1 MKNNFISNKN
11 YLKTNNEKYQNNNI
25 INNAFDSYKNNE
37 KDKTKHKSLK
47 FLNQNKQYKDK
58 DIKNKNLGE
67 ENNYYYPRSTGEI
80 DLKDK
85 KEKKTNIK
93 YDNNNI
99 DENMYIKIDDNIKKN
114 FEINDINQE
123 YYNSNLNFNLDKEE
137 INNKN
142 YFPKN
147 KNDKNNNNLNKAHH
161 IDYTLF
167 SHINN
172 EIDDKKIKYKDNKN
186 RKSESININKNQKLG
201 YIKTNR
207 NQNEIS
213 DKNNSKEINEII
225 NELKEEK
232 LKLKSQNEIL
242 NVSLIQKEQIIK
254 DLNNKIKNL
263 DKIINNNNYK
273 NFNNFNIKEDY
284 LKNEINKLK
293 EEKDELYNQNKK
305 LTLGINSFNERVK
318 EISEMYT
325 KKNKIYIDE
334 INSYKVKLTEY
345 KRKIILLKKKIDE
358 LYNKGGK
365 QNIISL
371 FNYHN
376 EYGYNNQENEIF
388 FKNRNLTPIRIMNK
402 NKSYTV
408 RRNIKGNEASNELNL
423 DNEES
428 NLHKEQKQFVQ
439 DYKNFLDNLKY

>member
-11 YLKTNNEKYQNNNI
+11 NLKTNNEKYQNNNI

-58 DIKNKNLGE
+58 DIKNKNLGK

-123 YYNSNLNFNLDKEE
+123 YYNSNLNFNFDKEE
-137 INNKN
+137 NNNKN

-186 RKSESININKNQKLG
+186 KKSESMNINKNQKLG

-207 NQNEIS
+207 NQSEIS

-225 NELKEEK
+225 NELKEEN

-242 NVSLIQKEQIIK
+242 NVSLIQKEQIIE

-376 EYGYNNQENEIF
+376 EYGYNNQGNEIF

-408 RRNIKGNEASNELNL
+408 KRNMKGNEASNELNL

>member
-47 FLNQNKQYKDK
+47 FLNQNKHYKDNN
-58 DIKNKNLGE
+58 IKNKNLGE

-123 YYNSNLNFNLDKEE
+123 YYNSNLNFNFDKEE
-137 INNKN
+137 NNNKN

-172 EIDDKKIKYKDNKN
+172 EIDDKKIRYKDNKN

-225 NELKEEK
+225 NELKEEN

-242 NVSLIQKEQIIK
+242 NVSLIQKEQIIE

-408 RRNIKGNEASNELNL
+408 RRNIKENEASNELNL

>member
-1 MKNNFISNKN
+1 M
-11 YLKTNNEKYQNNNI
+11 
-25 INNAFDSYKNNE
+25 
-37 KDKTKHKSLK
+37 
-47 FLNQNKQYKDK
+47 
-58 DIKNKNLGE
+58 
-67 ENNYYYPRSTGEI
+67 
-80 DLKDK
+80 
-85 KEKKTNIK
+85 
-93 YDNNNI
+93 
-99 DENMYIKIDDNIKKN
+99 
-114 FEINDINQE
+114 
-123 YYNSNLNFNLDKEE
+123 
-137 INNKN
+137 
-142 YFPKN
+142 
-147 KNDKNNNNLNKAHH
+147 
-161 IDYTLF
+161 
-167 SHINN
+167 
-172 EIDDKKIKYKDNKN
+172 
-186 RKSESININKNQKLG
+186 
-201 YIKTNR
+201 
-207 NQNEIS
+207 
-213 DKNNSKEINEII
+213 
-225 NELKEEK
+225 
-232 LKLKSQNEIL
+232 

-371 FNYHN
+371 FNYNN

>member
-11 YLKTNNEKYQNNNI
+11 YLKANNEKYQNNNI

-123 YYNSNLNFNLDKEE
+123 YYNSNLNFNFDKEE
-137 INNKN
+137 NNNNN

-172 EIDDKKIKYKDNKN
+172 EIDDKKIKYKDN
-186 RKSESININKNQKLG
+186 
-201 YIKTNR
+201 
-207 NQNEIS
+207 
-213 DKNNSKEINEII
+213 
-225 NELKEEK
+225 
-232 LKLKSQNEIL
+232 
-242 NVSLIQKEQIIK
+242 
-254 DLNNKIKNL
+254 
-263 DKIINNNNYK
+263 
-273 NFNNFNIKEDY
+273 
-284 LKNEINKLK
+284 
-293 EEKDELYNQNKK
+293 
-305 LTLGINSFNERVK
+305 
-318 EISEMYT
+318 
-325 KKNKIYIDE
+325 
-334 INSYKVKLTEY
+334 
-345 KRKIILLKKKIDE
+345 
-358 LYNKGGK
+358 
-365 QNIISL
+365 
-371 FNYHN
+371 
-376 EYGYNNQENEIF
+376 
-388 FKNRNLTPIRIMNK
+388 
-402 NKSYTV
+402 
-408 RRNIKGNEASNELNL
+408 
-423 DNEES
+423 
-428 NLHKEQKQFVQ
+428 
-439 DYKNFLDNLKY
+439 